1 MSTKNKEYRFSVTQ
15 VIRNFGAVTIEAKT
29 IKEAKRKLKE
39 VGQSGVDWYTDDYA
53 EQMDNTPLK
62 FELEST
68 QEC

>member
-29 IKEAKRKLKE
+29 IKEAKSKLKE
-39 VGQSGVDWYTDDYA
+39 VEQSSVDWYTDDYV
-53 EQMDNTPLK
+53 EQMENTPLK